1 MKSFHRS
8 QQAIKCTASTIHLQQ
23 KNPQTSKAISHS
35 FEDSFSYV
43 GSLFKDDLNVKKKK
57 KKSLDLHVLFGSSK
71 YSSKSLTLFSYIYAI
86 REA

>member
-57 KKSLDLHVLFGSSK
+57 KKI
-71 YSSKSLTLFSYIYAI
+71 T
-86 REA
+86 